1 MTSLIEPRPIS
12 LSDQRFVQT
21 GVSWQRFKD
30 IQAGFTESTG
40 VRLFYYEGE
49 LEIVGTS
56 AFHEMLKSMIG
67 MLIEIYLVEKGIEFV
82 PMGSFTQEREGV
94 ASIQADESYCIGEQK
109 QIPDL
114 SIEVALTSGG
124 PSKLNRYRALGVAE
138 VWFWQDNRLSLYSL
152 RKTSGNRSGYQQVYQ
167 SGLLPDLNIEL
178 FVQCVSMESRV
189 EAAKYFRR
197 SLA

>member
-1 MTSLIEPRPIS
+1 MTSLIEPRPHS
-12 LSDQRFVQT
+12 LSDQHFVQT

-30 IQAGFTESTG
+30 IQASFTESTG

-82 PMGSFTQEREGV
+82 PIGRFTQERQGV
-94 ASIQADESYCIGEQK
+94 ASVQADESYCIGEQK
-109 QIPDL
+109 PIPDL

-124 PSKLNRYRALGVAE
+124 PAKLNRYLALGVAE
-138 VWFWQDNRLSLYSL
+138 VWFWQDNQLSIYSL
-152 RKTSGNRSGYQQVYQ
+152 RGISRDRSNYQQVYS
-167 SGLLPDLNIEL
+167 SGLLPDLNLER
-178 FVQCVSMESRV
+178 FVQCILMKSRV
-189 EAAKYFRR
+189 EAARSFRG
-197 SLA
+197 SVV